1 MGINI
6 KLFTILVLFYK
17 LIFKIHW
24 FLRNFWRFIQICSPE
39 INNVGL
45 MRITYHELRIFAN
58 ISRFG
63 TILWRSCSWN
73 TVLASSSLILCQIF
87 FPSIWLLR
95 HFGHEGFTFVAH
107 IVFDRCS
114 SIFNHSS
121 LASRI
126 LVWCVCLPFHSFKLQ
141 IIKLFQIKLTNTFNI
156 FYF

>member
-6 KLFTILVLFYK
+6 KLFTILVRVNK

-24 FLRNFWRFIQICSPE
+24 FLGNFRRFIQICSPE

-73 TVLASSSLILCQIF
+73 TVLASSSLILWLIF
-87 FPSIWLLR
+87 IQHIWLLR

-107 IVFDRCS
+107 IVFNRCS
-114 SIFNHSS
+114 SIFNDRS
-121 LASRI
+121 LASQI
-126 LVWCVCLPFHSFKLQ
+126 LVLLVCLPFHSFKL
-141 IIKLFQIKLTNTFNI
+141 
-156 FYF
+156 